1 MGVVNGIEGID
12 SFHLIAFAADGIERL
27 PHRQAVVQFHK
38 LHRHQASGGILGI
51 FQKFGN
57 ALTGFFVHVAQ
68 HFFDNVCGNL
78 FEKVHRIVQAKL
90 VGQARNFAVGNG
102 FDNGLL
108 HLGGQIGKRI
118 RRQILGKHPEHQQ
131 ALFRVK
137 VFEEG
142 GNVRCIHAAK
152 ALLQRRDLVLFHQGY
167 ELLKLLHGIRSFLR
181 CPDALFVF
189 TVFLH
194 DKNTRPRKNPI
205 ARGRIKAG
213 SATSYRRQRG
223 FVGRPIR
230 TRPLRLR
237 GSGMFSPAPHLSFP
251 SIQVTSVLQYKIEG
265 MSALFRTHPMV
276 CRQTIFVNPTR
287 AISLIFT
294 FS

>member
-68 HFFDNVCGNL
+68 HFFDDVCGNL

-152 ALLQRRDLVLFHQGY
+152 ALLQRRDLVLFHHGY

-189 TVFLH
+189 TVFFARQKH
-194 DKNTRPRKNPI
+194 APSKKSDCPWKDKSRLSDVLPSAKGLCGATYPDAPV
-205 ARGRIKAG
+205 
-213 SATSYRRQRG
+213 ATSRQRYVFAG
-223 FVGRPIR
+223 AAFIVPVHPGH
-230 TRPLRLR
+230 LRI
-237 GSGMFSPAPHLSFP
+237 A
-251 SIQVTSVLQYKIEG
+251 V
-265 MSALFRTHPMV
+265 
-276 CRQTIFVNPTR
+276 
-287 AISLIFT
+287 
-294 FS
+294 